1 MQRRLAQ
8 NLGVLLVIATALV
21 IYLPGLSSPFVFD
34 DHHGI
39 LENVTVRDLGRF
51 PGALAPP
58 PHGALGDRPV
68 ANLTFAIN
76 YAIGEY
82 GVRGYRAVNL
92 IVHIACALL
101 VIGIVRRTLDSPH
114 DEETRER
121 WGGAASFVGTIAGL
135 LFVAHPLQSECV
147 MYVVQRTESLMAMFY
162 LLTLYAAIR
171 GWEQK
176 ATSKAA
182 RPEGPGLYS
191 ARTRRAMWF
200 VAAIA
205 ACALGMGSKEVMVS
219 APVVVWLYDRAFVS
233 GTFFA
238 ALRRSPWLYAC
249 LACAW
254 LPLVAMKLSGTP
266 HPTMGFGAGMSPW
279 HYLLT
284 SAGSIVIYLRLI
296 VWPADL
302 TIMHDPPIATSIADV
317 WAQGILVLVLLGA
330 TVWALLRRP
339 ALGLCLAAFFLI
351 LAPTTSF
358 LPIVGEVTAERRMYL
373 PMAIAVSLAAVL
385 GAAMVRSLGESMP
398 KRETLL
404 SAITAGVVTALLL
417 ALSAASVQ
425 RVRDYR
431 SEVSIWT
438 DAEKKFP
445 QSHTAQVNLGFA
457 LTREGRV
464 DEAIEHYRL
473 ALAIAPRNVLTMSNL
488 GDALARQNKH
498 PEAIAQF
505 EAALKVM
512 ADHPVIHYQLG
523 NSLRAIGRLDDAK
536 REYES
541 AVKLFDANA
550 KPDLVA
556 ADAWMSLG
564 HLALMRNDLKG
575 AEAAYRAAL
584 NRDARWIAPATHFAL
599 RMNLGRALAMQGR
612 FREAAGEFEQAVKLS
627 PKSPEAHALLERAQ
641 AAAATQPH

>member
-1 MQRRLAQ
+1 MQRRVAQ
-8 NLGVLLVIATALV
+8 NLGALLVVATALV

-39 LENVTVRDLGRF
+39 LENVTIRDLGRF

-68 ANLTFAIN
+68 VNLTFAIN
-76 YAIGEY
+76 HAIGEY

-92 IVHIACALL
+92 AIHIACALL

-114 DEETRER
+114 HEESRER

-135 LFVAHPLQSECV
+135 LFVAHPLQTECV

-162 LLTLYAAIR
+162 LLTVYAALR
-171 GWEQK
+171 GWEMQE
-176 ATSKAA
+176 A
-182 RPEGPGLYS
+182 RPPGSEGTGVKSP
-191 ARTRRAMWF
+191 RFKRAAWF
-200 VAAIA
+200 VVAIA

-219 APVVVWLYDRAFVS
+219 APLVVWLYDRAFVS
-233 GTFFA
+233 GSFLR
-238 ALRRSPWLYAC
+238 ALKRSPWLYAG
-249 LACAW
+249 LAFAW
-254 LPLVAMKLSGTP
+254 LPLVAMKLTGTP
-266 HPTMGFGAGMSPW
+266 HPTMGFGAGMSAW

-284 SAGSIVIYLRLI
+284 SAGSIVLYLRLI
-296 VWPADL
+296 VWPTGL

-330 TVWALLRRP
+330 SVWALVRRP
-339 ALGLCLAAFFLI
+339 ALGLCLAGFFLI

-358 LPIVGEVTAERRMYL
+358 LPIVGEVAAERRMYL

-385 GAAMVRSLGESMP
+385 GAAVVRSLGESMP

-438 DAEKKFP
+438 DAVEKSP
-445 QSHTAQVNLGFA
+445 SSHTAQVNLGFA
-457 LTREGRV
+457 LARDGRV
-464 DEAIEHYRL
+464 DAAIEHYRL
-473 ALAIAPRNVLTMSNL
+473 ALAIDPRNVLTMSNL

-498 PEAIAQF
+498 PEAITQF

-512 ADHPVIHYQLG
+512 PDHPVIHYQLG
-523 NSLRAIGRLDDAK
+523 NSLRELSRLDDAK
-536 REYES
+536 REYEA
-541 AVKLFDANA
+541 AVKLFEANA

-556 ADAWMSLG
+556 ANAWMSLG
-564 HLALMRNDLKG
+564 NLALMRNDVKG
-575 AEAAYRAAL
+575 AESAYRAAL
-584 NRDARWIAPATHFAL
+584 NRDPRWIAPDKHFAL

-612 FREAAGEFEQAVKLS
+612 FREAAGEFEAAVKLS
-627 PKSPEAHALLERAQ
+627 PQSPEARAMLERAQ
-641 AAAATQPH
+641 AAAATQPR